1 MSIMDM
7 FRMSKPAP
15 EPQAPTTN
23 GQQQQSADP
32 SLKQD
37 PQGPDINAQVKQPE
51 GLDKFNDL
59 WKAPQ
64 KKEGDAPEFNPS
76 AIFDL
81 DPAKMAA
88 AIGQINFAEV
98 VSKDDLAAIVSGG
111 EGAMDV
117 FMKALNGTAAKTMT
131 MATTASAKMIE
142 QALSQASGAM
152 DSKISQQV
160 KLNQVNSQMQEV
172 NPALSSP
179 AAAPIVNALKV
190 QFTNQFPTSSP
201 KEITDMVNEYL
212 VNFADLAAGKKPD
225 PEVNAG
231 KPTTDWSKY
240 LGMGQQS

>member
-7 FRMSKPAP
+7 FRMGKPSP
-15 EPQAPTTN
+15 EPTQQTTH
-23 GQQQQSADP
+23 GQQQQVADP
-32 SLKQD
+32 SIKQD

-51 GLDKFNDL
+51 GLEKFNDL
-59 WKAPQ
+59 WKAPV
-64 KKEGDAPEFNPS
+64 KKEGEPAEFNPN

-98 VSKDDLAAIVSGG
+98 VSKDDLAAIASGG
-111 EGAMDV
+111 EGAMEV

-152 DSKISQQV
+152 DNKINQQV
-160 KLNQVNSQMQEV
+160 KLNQVNSQMQEI

-179 AAAPIVNALKV
+179 AAAPLVSALKT
-190 QFTNQFPTSSP
+190 QFTAQFPTSSS
-201 KEITDMVNEYL
+201 KEIAEMVNEYL

-225 PEVNAG
+225 PEVTAS
-231 KPTTDWSKY
+231 KSTDWGKY
-240 LGMGQQS
+240 LGMGQQT